1 MAWLDWP
8 RPPWFYDRSTLSERI
23 VGHPLP
29 VSTPSA
35 CWLQDSDL
43 FPNVGVFVVRGKYRI
58 TVYVSVKV
66 CNWTDDIGWRK
77 CQFPISFRQGYV
89 VAPELLLEPMNWIMS
104 CAAHKGFLGL
114 TVGEET
120 RMDLDHADDVSLLAS
135 ILEIFVSTEMKCC
148 HIAVRFLSNFPISFC
163 VVISFAKVWRV
174 IVACF
179 VFILFPVLFTSF
191 L

>member
-1 MAWLDWP
+1 LCQKWKAKPIFRGNWNSLMAWLDWP

-58 TVYVSVKV
+58 TVYVSVEV
-66 CNWTDDIGWRK
+66 CNWTDHLGWRK
-77 CQFPISFRQGYV
+77 CQFSISFRQGYV

-104 CAAHKGFLGL
+104 CAAHKGLSWSNCGWGGL
-114 TVGEET
+114 YGF
-120 RMDLDHADDVSLLAS
+120 RSCGWCLLVSQ
-135 ILEIFVSTEMKCC
+135 
-148 HIAVRFLSNFPISFC
+148 HIGNIC
-163 VVISFAKVWRV
+163 
-174 IVACF
+174 
-179 VFILFPVLFTSF
+179 
-191 L
+191 